1 MELGGQIR
9 KRRQALGL
17 SQDELAERVYAT
29 RQSVSNWEN
38 GRTCPDIKSLLLLA
52 EVFSVSLDDLVK
64 GDIAEM
70 KRHIDEQERAAFRR
84 DSNIFTALFIAM
96 IVTCVPLALLWRW
109 WGLAAWSVLAVV
121 ALAWSFR
128 VEKWKKKFDI
138 QTYKEIV
145 AFTEGK
151 TLTEIEK
158 AREEGKRPYQKALLA
173 AGSGLLGVVVSLIM
187 FWLWRF
193 TAGK

>member
-17 SQDELAERVYAT
+17 SQDELAQRVYAT

-38 GRTCPDIKSLLLLA
+38 SRTCPDIKSLLLLA
-52 EVFSVSLDDLVK
+52 EVFSASLDDLVK

-70 KRHIDEQERAAFRR
+70 KKQIDDEEKAAFRR
-84 DSNIFTALFIAM
+84 DSVILTALFAAM
-96 IVTCVPLALLWRW
+96 LVTCVPLAMLWRW
-109 WGLAAWSVLAVV
+109 WGLAGWSVLAAVTF
-121 ALAWSFR
+121 AWSLR
-128 VEKWKKKFDI
+128 VERWKKKFDI

-158 AREEGKRPYQKALLA
+158 AREAGKRPYQKVLLA
-173 AGSGLLGVVVSLIM
+173 AGAGALGMAVSLVTL
-187 FWLWRF
+187 WLWRRF
-193 TAGK
+193 IVG

>member
-17 SQDELAERVYAT
+17 TQDELAERVYAT

-38 GRTCPDIKSLLLLA
+38 GRTCPDIQSLLLLA
-52 EVFSVSLDDLVK
+52 EVFSATLDDLVK

-70 KRHIDEQERAAFRR
+70 KKQIDDGEKAAFRR

-96 IVTCVPLALLWRW
+96 IVTCVPLAELWRW
-109 WGLAAWSVLAVV
+109 WGLAAWSVLA
-121 ALAWSFR
+121 AGTFAWSLR
-128 VEKWKKKFDI
+128 VERWKKKLDI

-151 TLTEIEK
+151 TLTKIEK
-158 AREEGKRPYQKALLA
+158 AREEGKRPYQKVLLA
-173 AGSGLLGVVVSLIM
+173 AGAGLLGAVVALVM
-187 FWLWRF
+187 VWLWRRF
-193 TAGK
+193 IH

>member
-1 MELGGQIR
+1 MELGSGIR

-17 SQDELAERVYAT
+17 SQDELAERIYAT

-38 GRTCPDIKSLLLLA
+38 GRTCPDIQSLLLLA
-52 EVFSVSLDDLVK
+52 EVFSASLDDLVK

-70 KRHIDEQERAAFRR
+70 KKQIDDKEKAAFRR
-84 DSNIFTALFIAM
+84 DRAIYTALFAAM
-96 IVTCVPLALLWRW
+96 LVTCVPLALLWRW
-109 WGLAAWSVLAVV
+109 WGLAAWSVLAAV
-121 ALAWSFR
+121 AFAWSFR

-151 TLTEIEK
+151 TLSEIEK

-173 AGSGLLGVVVSLIM
+173 AGSGLLGVVVSLVM
-187 FWLWRF
+187 FWLWRQF
-193 TAGK
+193 IL

>member
-1 MELGGQIR
+1 MELGSGIR

-17 SQDELAERVYAT
+17 SQDELAERIYAT

-52 EVFSVSLDDLVK
+52 EVFSASLDDLVK

-70 KRHIDEQERAAFRR
+70 KKQIDEKEKAAFRR
-84 DSNIFTALFIAM
+84 DSAIYTALFAAM
-96 IVTCVPLALLWRW
+96 LVTCVPLALLWRW
-109 WGLAAWSVLAVV
+109 WGLAAWSVLAAV
-121 ALAWSFR
+121 AFAWSFR

-145 AFTEGK
+145 SFTEGK
-151 TLTEIEK
+151 TLSEIEK
-158 AREEGKRPYQKALLA
+158 AREEGKRPYQKVLLA
-173 AGSGLLGVVVSLIM
+173 AGAGVLGVVVSIVLL
-187 FWLWRF
+187 WLWRRF
-193 TAGK
+193 IL

>member
-1 MELGGQIR
+1 MELGSQIR
-9 KRRQALGL
+9 KRRQAMGL
-17 SQDELAERVYAT
+17 SQDELAARVYAT

-52 EVFSVSLDDLVK
+52 EVFSASLDELVK

-70 KRHIDEQERAAFRR
+70 KKQIDDGEKAAFRR

-109 WGLAAWSVLAVV
+109 RGLAAWSVLAAV
-121 ALAWSFR
+121 AFTWSFR
-128 VEKWKKKFDI
+128 VERWKKKFDI

-145 AFTEGK
+145 AFTEGRP
-151 TLTEIEK
+151 LSEIEK

-173 AGSGLLGVVVSLIM
+173 AGAGLLGAAVALVML
-187 FWLWRF
+187 WLWRRF
-193 TAGK
+193 FL

>member
-1 MELGGQIR
+1 MELGSEIR

-38 GRTCPDIKSLLLLA
+38 GRTCPDIESLLRLSQ
-52 EVFSVSLDDLVK
+52 VFSASLDDLVK

-70 KRHIDEQERAAFRR
+70 KKQIDDQEKAAFRR
-84 DSNIFTALFIAM
+84 DSHIFTALFAAM
-96 IVTCVPLALLWRW
+96 IVTCVPMALLWRW
-109 WGLAAWSVLAVV
+109 WGLAAWLVLAAV
-121 ALAWSFR
+121 AFAWSFR
-128 VEKWKKKFDI
+128 VERWKKKFDI
-138 QTYKEIV
+138 QTWREIV

-151 TLTEIEK
+151 TLSEIEK

-173 AGSGLLGVVVSLIM
+173 AGSGLLGVAVSIIM
-187 FWLWRF
+187 VWLWRRF
-193 TAGK
+193 IL